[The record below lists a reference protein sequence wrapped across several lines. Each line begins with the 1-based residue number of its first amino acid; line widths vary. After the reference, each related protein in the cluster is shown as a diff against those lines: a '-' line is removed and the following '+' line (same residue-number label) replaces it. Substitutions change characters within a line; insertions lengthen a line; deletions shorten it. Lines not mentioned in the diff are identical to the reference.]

1 MSGLVLPC
9 DNLSYHPAFK
19 FADKAFIVEVLANY
33 VSQKYMKCRKVM
45 SYCHITR
52 ALPEHNVYCFP
63 IMLRQRRALLR
74 IGGLSTLLICRLMRF
89 NCKYASNGPHY
100 ADCII
105 LRQHSQVTKNHAKTL
120 FLQGKYFYEKRLFSE
135 AAKSWGKAAMLQ
147 HTASHAFLSNML
159 FEGRHDVLKDEKLAF
174 ELASA
179 GVALGCTHSKGVLGC
194 CYASGE
200 GVDQDEA
207 KGLELGRV
215 SAAAGSCFGQ
225 YVVGKCYECGLG
237 VKEDNIEAMKWLRL
251 ASEKGHAYAQGNL
264 GNMFRDGRG
273 VAQDYAEAVRLY
285 RLAAGQGD
293 VTAQYNLG
301 RMCSMG
307 IGMKKDYTEALYWLR
322 LAAEQGNF
330 AAQQQLS
337 YMFEYGKGVVINRVE
352 AARWARLA
360 SANMREARL
369 AEESRCKG
377 LYST

>member
-1 MSGLVLPC
+1 MAELILPR

-33 VSQKYMKCRKVM
+33 VSQRYMKRRKVM
-45 SYCHITR
+45 SDYRITR
-52 ALPEHNVYCFP
+52 ALPEYNVYCFP
-63 IMLRQRRALLR
+63 IMLRQLRTLLR

-89 NCKYASNGPHY
+89 NCEYVSNGLDY
-100 ADCII
+100 VYCII
-105 LRQHSQVTKNHAKTL
+105 LRQHSQVTKNHAETL
-120 FLQGKYFYEKRLFSE
+120 FLHGKHLYEQLRFSE
-135 AAKSWGKAAMLQ
+135 AAKSWGQAAMLQ

-159 FEGRHDVLKDEKLAF
+159 FEGRHDVLKDQKLAF

-179 GVALGCTHSKGVLGC
+179 GVALGCAHSKGVLGC
-194 CYASGE
+194 CYASGN
-200 GVDQDEA
+200 GVDSDEV

-225 YVVGKCYECGLG
+225 YVVGKCYECGFG

-251 ASEKGHAYAQGNL
+251 AAEKGHAYAQGNL

-273 VAQDYAEAVRLY
+273 VVQDSAEAVRLY
-285 RLAAGQGD
+285 RLAAAQGD
-293 VTAQYNLG
+293 VHAQYNLG

-330 AAQQQLS
+330 AAQRQLS
-337 YMFEYGKGVVINRVE
+337 YMFEKGKGVVKNHVE

-360 SANMREARL
+360 AT
-369 AEESRCKG
+369 SRRKA